1 MLAERPPR
9 ASPDVAVA
17 APVVVLREVAISDIR
32 VAADIGV
39 YAHERGRRQSLL
51 VDIRLQ
57 VGEIANDHLGETV
70 DYNWVVENAL
80 RLGDVHLALIETFAF
95 NLAKICLEHDRVAG
109 VEVVV
114 TKPGALVN
122 GTASTRIALAAG

>member
-1 MLAERPPR
+1 MLAERPPKP
-9 ASPDVAVA
+9 SPATAVVA
-17 APVVVLREVAISDIR
+17 PIVVLREVAISDIR

-39 YAHERGRRQSLL
+39 YAHEKGRRQSLL
-51 VDIRLQ
+51 VDVRLQ
-57 VGEIANDHLGETV
+57 VGEIANDHLTETV

-95 NLAKICLEHDRVAG
+95 NLAKICLDHDRVGG
-109 VEVVV
+109 VEVIV

-122 GTASTRIALAAG
+122 GTASTCVSLMPG